1 MPACI
6 SSNNPIQLKQWR
18 LSLNFYNSLIS
29 KYNKINSIFI
39 NGINDRIIDDY
50 MKLIKQKKPD
60 EILELIRK
68 TEILKE
74 AQLKAN
80 NEGETFSN
88 IEPYDPSQGT
98 LYTLSGGGKF
108 RTKDS
113 HPEYIAAQLEQP
125 RFKNCQF
132 LVQLKKGGSKKGKLY
147 KCTKKNGKIC
157 SVVKHY

>member
-1 MPACI
+1 MTKTTSVI
-6 SSNNPIQLKQWR
+6 GENKVSIKMNSN
-18 LSLNFYNSLIS
+18 
-29 KYNKINSIFI
+29 
-39 NGINDRIIDDY
+39 GDD
-50 MKLIKQKKPD
+50 L
-60 EILELIRK
+60 L
-68 TEILKE
+68 